1 MAIPQKFHKPWNEID
16 PSMAHGGVAGE
27 LTEFVGP
34 DLNDNPKTKNQDIKT
49 IFTAIMTT
57 AASISMAPEANKEGP
72 PGRNIVEET
81 LRALNFIFE
90 RVLDRTKTLSTG
102 TFEWCHATPP
112 YEYLMLR
119 PVRYPLRQT
128 FADQVVHYLLGTLV
142 ETAEMNRNANHSM
155 LDPNTA
161 NRILAPL
168 YHLKS
173 LIAKDYFDVEVSG
186 EISLEEMIA
195 MMVGLKKVGPVIVP
209 AGQSQVLADAGDV
222 AEALSGI
229 DLIQWYPNQQHW
241 TTFGEKMVQMYH
253 AERVWQPEG
262 AYPTTEDVASE
273 NTVPAADPLSN
284 PVG

>member
-1 MAIPQKFHKPWNEID
+1 MAIPQKFHRPWNEID
-16 PSMAHGGVAGE
+16 PAMTDGGIPGE

-34 DLNDNPKTKNQDIKT
+34 DLGDNPRTKNQDIKT

-72 PGRNIVEET
+72 PGRNIVEEV

-90 RVLDRTKTLSTG
+90 RILDRTQTLSTS

-128 FADQVVHYLLGTLV
+128 FADQTIHYLLGTLV
-142 ETAEMNRNANHSM
+142 ETAEMNRNANHSS

-161 NRILAPL
+161 ERIMAPL

-173 LIAKDYFDVEVSG
+173 LIAKDYFDVEVSN
-186 EISLEEMIA
+186 EVSLQEMIA
-195 MMVGLKKVGPVIVP
+195 MMTGVKKIGPVVVP
-209 AGQSQVLADAGDV
+209 SGESQNLVDDTKLAD
-222 AEALSGI
+222 ALSGI
-229 DLIQWYPNQQHW
+229 DLLQWYPDGKNW
-241 TTFGEKMVQMYH
+241 VTFGEKMVTMYH
-253 AERVWQPEG
+253 AERIWQPEG

-273 NTVPAADPLSN
+273 NTVQATNSMMQPT
-284 PVG
+284 G

>member
-1 MAIPQKFHKPWNEID
+1 MAIPQKFHKPWVEID
-16 PSMAHGGVAGE
+16 PAMTHGGVAGE

-34 DLNDNPKTKNQDIKT
+34 DLNDNPRTKNQDIKT

-72 PGRNIVEET
+72 PQRNIVEEV
-81 LRALNFIFE
+81 LRALNFVME
-90 RVLDRTKTLSTG
+90 RVLDRTQTMSTS

-128 FADQVVHYLLGTLV
+128 FADQTVHYLLGTLV
-142 ETAEMNRNANHSM
+142 EIAEMNRNANHSM

-161 NRILAPL
+161 ERMLAPL

-186 EISLEEMIA
+186 EISLQEMIA
-195 MMVGLKKVGPVIVP
+195 IMSGVKKIGPTIVP
-209 AGQSQVLADAGDV
+209 SGESQNLATREDV
-222 AEALSGI
+222 TDALSGI
-229 DLIQWYPNQQHW
+229 NLIQWYPNQENW
-241 TTFGEKMVQMYH
+241 ATFGEKMVQMYH

-273 NTVPAADPLSN
+273 NTIAASDPLSN

>member
-1 MAIPQKFHKPWNEID
+1 MTDGGIP
-16 PSMAHGGVAGE
+16 GE

-34 DLNDNPKTKNQDIKT
+34 DLGDNPRTKNQDIKT

-72 PGRNIVEET
+72 PGRNIVEEV

-90 RVLDRTKTLSTG
+90 RILDRTQTLSTS

-128 FADQVVHYLLGTLV
+128 FADQTIHYLLGTLV
-142 ETAEMNRNANHSM
+142 ETAEMNRNANHSS

-161 NRILAPL
+161 ERIMAPL

-173 LIAKDYFDVEVSG
+173 LIAKDYFDVEVSN
-186 EISLEEMIA
+186 EVSLQEMIA
-195 MMVGLKKVGPVIVP
+195 MMTGVKKIGPVVVP
-209 AGQSQVLADAGDV
+209 SGESQNLVDDTKLAD
-222 AEALSGI
+222 ALSGI
-229 DLIQWYPNQQHW
+229 DLLQWYPDGKNW
-241 TTFGEKMVQMYH
+241 VTFGEKMVTMYH
-253 AERVWQPEG
+253 AERIWQPEG

-273 NTVPAADPLSN
+273 NTVQATNSMMQPT
-284 PVG
+284 G

>member
-1 MAIPQKFHKPWNEID
+1 MAIPQKFHKPWVEID
-16 PSMAHGGVAGE
+16 PSMTHGGVPGE
-27 LTEFVGP
+27 LGEFVGP
-34 DLNDNPKTKNQDIKT
+34 DLGDNPRTKNQDMKT

-90 RVLDRTKTLSTG
+90 RVLDRTRTLSTS

-128 FADQVVHYLLGTLV
+128 FADQVIHYLLGTLV
-142 ETAEMNRNANHSM
+142 EVAEMNRNANHSS

-161 NRILAPL
+161 ERVLAPL
-168 YHLKS
+168 YHLKA
-173 LIAKDYFDVEVSG
+173 LIAKDYFDKEVSG
-186 EISLEEMIA
+186 EISLQEMIQ
-195 MMVGLKKVGPVIVP
+195 MMVGVKNVGPVIVP
-209 AGQSQVLADAGDV
+209 SGESQNLASAEDVEDAM
-222 AEALSGI
+222 SGI
-229 DLIQWYPNQQHW
+229 DLLQWYPNQQEW

-253 AERVWQPEG
+253 PERVWQPEG

-273 NTVPAADPLSN
+273 NTIPASQP
-284 PVG
+284 PTVG